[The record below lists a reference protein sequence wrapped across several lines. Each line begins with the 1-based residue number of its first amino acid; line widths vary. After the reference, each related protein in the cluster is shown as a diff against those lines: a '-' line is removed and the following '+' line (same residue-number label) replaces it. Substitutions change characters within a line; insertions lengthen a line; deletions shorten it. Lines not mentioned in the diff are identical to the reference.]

1 MLVPQLTGSGKPKF
15 AAERARPS
23 RKLERILEVGG
34 LVNRDRTDRIPRG
47 DDVPEEGAGRPR
59 RDRRPHQISRD
70 QTSAPDR
77 FSANNSGPWETDIAD
92 VDRYIDERADEPPTS
107 RASRRPL
114 TGTASG
120 PTRTADSSPEA
131 FIPPSAPGRS
141 NVRRDTADP
150 GWREDTAPPRQDQPR
165 TPRRGGEDDENEE
178 GGLSA
183 PAVSRPPTRRAA
195 SRSRSR
201 GPAGPAPSLP
211 RPRIPAAI
219 AKADLVNDPLALALI
234 GVETFGLLVMATIMG
249 NRLGTLVPVLELRF
263 DAVGSPYRW
272 GVPRT
277 LWNLPLLATMI
288 TLMNVAVAWFVSP
301 HDRFASRFC
310 IAAALVVQLL
320 VWVPVVRFL
329 W

>member
-1 MLVPQLTGSGKPKF
+1 M
-15 AAERARPS
+15 
-23 RKLERILEVGG
+23 
-34 LVNRDRTDRIPRG
+34 VNRDRTDRIPRG

-59 RDRRPHQISRD
+59 RDRRPGQIPRD
-70 QTSAPDR
+70 PTSAPDR
-77 FSANNSGPWETDIAD
+77 FSANNPGPWETDIAE
-92 VDRYIDERADEPPTS
+92 VDRYIDERADEPTTS

-114 TGTASG
+114 TETASG
-120 PTRTADSSPEA
+120 RTRVATSSPET
-131 FIPPSAPGRS
+131 FVPPSASGRS
-141 NVRRDTADP
+141 GVRRETADP
-150 GWREDTAPPRQDQPR
+150 EWIEATPPPRQDQPG
-165 TPRRGGEDDENEE
+165 TPQGGGEDDENE
-178 GGLSA
+178 GRGLSA

-195 SRSRSR
+195 TRSRSR
-201 GPAGPAPSLP
+201 GAARPTPSLP
-211 RPRIPAAI
+211 RPRIPEVI

-234 GVETFGLLVMATIMG
+234 GVGTFGLLVMVTIMG
-249 NRLGTLVPVLELRF
+249 NRMGSLASVLELRF

-310 IAAALVVQLL
+310 IAAALVIQLL